1 MSNLNLIRVQAKLDD
16 LFRGRIDLSDVKNPD
31 EIENKFY
38 TRALA
43 AMAVVMSCG
52 VDYGLAAQSV
62 TDDYHDMGIDA
73 IYNDTCLLYTSPSPR
88 DRG

>member
-62 TDDYHDMGIDA
+62 TDD
-73 IYNDTCLLYTSPSPR
+73 
-88 DRG
+88 